1 MMMISRL
8 RNRMVRHGD
17 DGDAGFTLVEQIVAV
32 AVMGIVLVMV
42 LGFLMQ
48 ATEITARSDSNTRA
62 EQNAI
67 LAMRTITEDIRSAK
81 TLSQCTGL
89 TWDKCITVE
98 ILKST
103 VSGQTCPKRIATYQV
118 VSGELKQAY
127 TDYAANCT
135 TVTKTVNRPLI
146 SGVQNT
152 SLFTYYGT
160 DGVTALNLADTTEA
174 AKVIFSPAVKTSLTV
189 LHRKNVK
196 TLSLSSFASRR
207 NKQ

>member
-1 MMMISRL
+1 MTMISRV
-8 RNRMVRHGD
+8 RSRMLHTGE

-32 AVMGIVLVMV
+32 AVMGIVMVMV

-62 EQNAI
+62 EQNAV
-67 LAMRTITEDIRSAK
+67 LAMRTVTEDIRSAK
-81 TLSQCTGL
+81 TVSQCAGF
-89 TWDKCITVE
+89 TWDTCITVE

-103 VSGQTCPKRIATYQV
+103 VAGQTCPKRIATYQV
-118 VSGELKQAY
+118 VSGELKQQY

-152 SLFTYYGT
+152 SLFTYYAI
-160 DGVTALNLADTTEA
+160 DGVTPLNLLDATDQG
-174 AKVIFSPAVKTSLTV
+174 KVVSSPAVKTSLTV
-189 LHRKNVK
+189 LYRKNVK